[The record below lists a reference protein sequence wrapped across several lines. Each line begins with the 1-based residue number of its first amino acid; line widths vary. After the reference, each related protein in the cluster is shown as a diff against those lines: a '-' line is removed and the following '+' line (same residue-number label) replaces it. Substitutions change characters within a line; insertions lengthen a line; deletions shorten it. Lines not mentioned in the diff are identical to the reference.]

1 MKNRLPLLSHPWF
14 NSFLASAF
22 GLVCGVYSAVL
33 FSLFKP
39 FTESIAPGGESESLE
54 VWLGPMVGKPW
65 SALLLGLAIGTAIML
80 FQKRQLRKSAGFI
93 VDFYMMSVPERT
105 RPSVMWRNMKVNLPA
120 MLGFLMAFGLAWIL
134 QVSVLVC
141 VEGILIPAVLAYPER
156 RQIYDA
162 ARSRLM
168 EAETQKESVPSR
180 KKLVV
185 ATAVFGLLI
194 AVILGFLLYE
204 TMQLG
209 TLMREFG
216 TMMVGFRGSRLTSEE
231 AEKLEDTL
239 KADPDDLSS
248 RTELL
253 GYYFCKQFESD
264 AARTAHQRHVLWI
277 IEHCPDA
284 VVAGQHEACLNPR
297 LDGDAYHKAKEL
309 WLRQVESHKN
319 DTAVLGNAAQF
330 FLIHEKDVAEDLLK
344 TVQALEPANPEWAE
358 ELAFLYSLGMDSE
371 SAEER
376 AEQAAKAVEQ
386 LEMALS
392 LTKDKVDKFDLLDEL
407 AVMAFESG
415 DLEKAESYATEALN
429 RAPRYKKE
437 WDWIYWEAVHNANTV
452 LGRIA
457 LWSDDVATA
466 KHHLIESGRIEDPDY
481 DDPSMALAKEL
492 LEAGEREV
500 VLEYFQLCGTFW
512 EDDEGQLAN
521 WTSIVEE
528 GEIPEFDTYFL
539 Y

>member
-1 MKNRLPLLSHPWF
+1 MKHRLPLLSHPWF

-22 GLVCGVYSAVL
+22 GLVCGIYSAVL
-33 FSLFKP
+33 FSFFKP
-39 FTESIAPGGESESLE
+39 FTESSGVLE
-54 VWLGPMVGKPW
+54 PEMGPMVGKPW

-93 VDFYMMSVPERT
+93 VDFYMMSVPERA

-120 MLGFLMAFGLAWIL
+120 MLGFFMAFGLAWIL
-134 QVSVLVC
+134 RVSVLVC

-168 EAETQKESVPSR
+168 EAETQKKSAPGR

-185 ATAVFGLLI
+185 ATAVFCLLI

-209 TLMREFG
+209 TSMREFG
-216 TMMVGFRGSRLTSEE
+216 TMMLGFRGSQLTSEE

-239 KADPDDLSS
+239 KVNPDDLSS
-248 RTELL
+248 RTQLL

-264 AARTAHQRHVLWI
+264 AARTAHQKHVLWV

-284 VVAGQHEACLNPR
+284 MVAGQPEACLNPR

-309 WLRQVESHKN
+309 WLKQVESHKN

-330 FLIHEKDVAEDLLK
+330 VFIHEKDMAEDLLK
-344 TVQALEPANPEWAE
+344 TAQAFEPANPEWAE
-358 ELAFLYSLGMDSE
+358 ELAFLYSLGMGHEPAD
-371 SAEER
+371 ER
-376 AEQAAKAVEQ
+376 AELAAKALEQ

-392 LTKDKVDKFDLLDEL
+392 LTRDKADKFDLLDEL
-407 AVMAFESG
+407 AVTAFESG
-415 DLEKAESYATEALN
+415 DLEKAESYATEALSK
-429 RAPRYKKE
+429 ASRYKKD
-437 WDWIYWEAVHNANTV
+437 WDRMYWEAVHNANTV

-457 LWSDDVATA
+457 LRSDDLA
-466 KHHLIESGRIEDPDY
+466 KAKRHLIESGRIEDPDY

-500 VLEYFQLCGTFW
+500 VLEYFQLCGAFW
-512 EDDEGQLAN
+512 EDDEEHLAK
-521 WTSIVEE
+521 WTSIVEKD
-528 GEIPEFDTYFL
+528 GIPEFDTYFL